1 MMRILMC
8 LWMVCFLGGCTFE
21 VFCEKFNGVGF
32 WLLVFTIVMV
42 IIRRVRHPEKKLTL
56 GFKKRKLKL

>member
-1 MMRILMC
+1 MKILYVLMMVF
-8 LWMVCFLGGCTFE
+8 WLGGCTFE

-42 IIRRVRHPEKKLTL
+42 IIYRRRHPEKKFRL
-56 GFKKRKLKL
+56 GSKKRNMKL

>member
-1 MMRILMC
+1 MKILYVLMMVF
-8 LWMVCFLGGCTFE
+8 WLGGCTFE

-32 WLLVFTIVMV
+32 LALVFTIVMV

-56 GFKKRKLKL
+56 GSKKRNMKL

>member
-1 MMRILMC
+1 
-8 LWMVCFLGGCTFE
+8 MVCSLGGCTFE

-32 WLLVFTIVMV
+32 LLLVFTIVMV